1 MGTDVVFIGQL
12 SARVKKIE
20 RGVVGI
26 RKAADDVGVRLA
38 TPTRLTLARHLIG
51 DPAYQVRA
59 LGVFMLG
66 DLAARSAPA
75 LKLLRDTV
83 SADDDPRVQQVL
95 AKAFDAYCAEIGY
108 AQVLIT
114 VTEPPLAVAQN
125 LRATSPRRGQVVLT
139 WTNPRSSA
147 TGLQLNRV
155 HTVGRRSVQVTWPLA
170 LTQSRFTDT
179 TARSG
184 TRYTYTL
191 SATKDTATVFSNSVV
206 ITAR

>member
-108 AQVLIT
+108 AQALPTIDAWLGDRRDT
-114 VTEPPLAVAQN
+114 VRRAVIEGLRVWTARAYFSEHPEEAVRRLAA
-125 LRATSPRRGQVVLT
+125 LRQDPNDGV
-139 WTNPRSSA
+139 
-147 TGLQLNRV
+147 
-155 HTVGRRSVQVTWPLA
+155 RRSVGKA
-170 LTQSRFTDT
+170 LRDISRTHRDVI
-179 TARSG
+179 ARERAG
-184 TRYTYTL
+184 
-191 SATKDTATVFSNSVV
+191 
-206 ITAR
+206 